1 MWHQQSDQSSVTS
14 RVRSKRPMWS
24 IAVAVFA
31 LSLLGGYGMGTYRQ
45 GGRIGRPNLP
55 RAAADTVSKAGF
67 APNGDSAS
75 PIAEQA
81 SAPSD
86 TQTAVAVVPPRVDTV
101 YVDTGYYGE
110 TEDPD
115 LIAGSPAGIQMLI
128 PPQEPPSQL
137 RPSDA
142 HLIEW
147 LHGQKLLVSRQLLR
161 TLTWTIEP
169 GEITEFQV
177 VSDWIDPEQ
186 VSWGVR
192 VNFIAQANGA
202 GIRASG
208 LLRYY
213 GDGTEGSGYGFRDFL
228 VEDIQRFGRW

>member
-1 MWHQQSDQSSVTS
+1 
-14 RVRSKRPMWS
+14 MWS
-24 IAVAVFA
+24 IALAVLA
-31 LSLLGGYGMGTYRQ
+31 LSLVGGYGMGTFKR
-45 GGRIGRPNLP
+45 GGREDPP
-55 RAAADTVSKAGF
+55 RAMADTTSRTRSSFTSDSAPLISESPA
-67 APNGDSAS
+67 APNDS
-75 PIAEQA
+75 
-81 SAPSD
+81 
-86 TQTAVAVVPPRVDTV
+86 QTVVAVMPPRVDTV

-115 LIAGSPAGIQMLI
+115 LIAGSPPGTQMLI
-128 PPQEPPSQL
+128 PPDEPPSHFH
-137 RPSDA
+137 PSDA

-177 VSDWIDPEQ
+177 ISDWIDPEQ
-186 VSWGVR
+186 VSRGVR
-192 VNFIAQANGA
+192 VSFVAQANGA

-213 GDGTEGSGYGFRDFL
+213 GSGSEGDGYMFRDFL
-228 VEDIQRFGRW
+228 VEDIERFGRW